1 MNTLA
6 NRLITVLVSAVLL
19 LGLPLAGVALKGYPV
34 AQYLE
39 FPPLTQYVEHAGFSW
54 PLFAAG
60 VIVLAAIL
68 LPFVLYDLRNRPY
81 AIEDETSAI
90 TYPWWGW
97 LGLLGGAVSWVLAWS
112 RFSWF
117 APLQG
122 HTFSPLWLAYIL
134 VVNAWAFRRT
144 GKCMLR
150 DRPRYL
156 LMLFVC
162 SAAFWWFFEYLNR
175 FVQNW
180 HYVGTGTM
188 SRMEY
193 FIYATLP
200 FSTVLPA
207 VLGTYE
213 LLASWPRAGASLN
226 HYVPIMIGHPRKWAA
241 AGLCLAGVALLGIGV
256 WPDLLFPLLWL
267 SPLFIITC
275 VQTLTG
281 RETLFSELHHG
292 RWRRIYLLA
301 VSALVCGLFW
311 EMWNHWSLA
320 QWEYTVPYVGEFK
333 IFKMPLLGYAGYLPF
348 GIECGVIA
356 DSLVNGSWEGTS
368 VSDEPCK
375 GGGDTEAVTRNS

>member
-1 MNTLA
+1 MLA
-6 NRLITVLVSAVLL
+6 NKLTTLLILTILL
-19 LGLPLAGVALKGYPV
+19 LGLPLLGVALIGLPV
-34 AQYLE
+34 GQYLE
-39 FPPLTQYVEHAGFSW
+39 FPPLTQYVEHEEFCW
-54 PLFAAG
+54 PVFVVGA
-60 VIVLAAIL
+60 VVLAAIL

-81 AIEDETSAI
+81 GVEQAGTTGDF
-90 TYPWWGW
+90 PWWGW
-97 LGLLGGAVSWVLAWS
+97 LGILGGAAAWGLAWT
-112 RFSWF
+112 RISWF
-117 APLQG
+117 TALQP
-122 HTFSPLWLAYIL
+122 HTFSPLWFAYIL
-134 VVNAWAFRRT
+134 VVNAWTFKRT

-188 SRMEY
+188 SRFEY
-193 FIYATLP
+193 FMYATLP

-226 HYVPIMIGHPRKWAA
+226 NYITVIVKKPRKWAA
-241 AGLCLAGVALLGIGV
+241 AGLCIAGAGLLGIGI
-256 WPDLLFPLLWL
+256 WPDLLFPILWL
-267 SPLFIITC
+267 SPLFVITC

-281 RETLFSELHHG
+281 RETLFGDLRDG

-301 VSALVCGLFW
+301 ISALVCGFFW

-320 QWEYTVPYVGEFK
+320 QWEYTVPYVGEVE
-333 IFKMPLLGYAGYLPF
+333 IFKMPILGYAGYLPF
-348 GIECGVIA
+348 GLECGVIA
-356 DSLVNGSWEGTS
+356 DCLVNEPEEGTS
-368 VSDEPCK
+368 NSDQWYKE
-375 GGGDTEAVTRNS
+375 GGNTKPVK

>member
-1 MNTLA
+1 MNVLT
-6 NRLITVLVSAVLL
+6 NRLIILLVLTVLL
-19 LGLPLAGVALKGYPV
+19 LGLPLVGVALKGYPV
-34 AQYLE
+34 EQYLE

-54 PLFAAG
+54 PLFVAG
-60 VIVLAAIL
+60 AVVLVAVL

-81 AIEDETSAI
+81 AIEEESPRRAF
-90 TYPWWGW
+90 PWWGW
-97 LGLLGGAVSWVLAWS
+97 FGLAAGGGFWVLAWT
-112 RFSWF
+112 RFTWF
-117 APLQG
+117 APVQG
-122 HTFSPLWLAYIL
+122 HTFSPLWFAYIL
-134 VVNAWAFRRT
+134 VVNAWTFRRT

-150 DRPRYL
+150 DRPQYL

-226 HYVPIMIGHPRKWAA
+226 HYIPIMIRRPRRWAA
-241 AGLCLAGVALLGIGV
+241 VGLLVAGAGLIGIGIL
-256 WPDLLFPLLWL
+256 PDLLFPLLWL

-275 VQTLTG
+275 IQTLTG
-281 RETLFSELHHG
+281 GETLFSELHYG

-301 VSALVCGLFW
+301 ISALVCGVFW

-320 QWEYTVPYVGEFK
+320 QWEYTVPYVGGVK
-333 IFKMPLLGYAGYLPF
+333 VFKMPILGFAGYLPF
-348 GIECGVIA
+348 GLECAVIA
-356 DSLVNGSWEGTS
+356 DSLVNASGEGTS
-368 VSDEPCK
+368 ADSESEK
-375 GGGDTEAVTRNS
+375 GGGNTKPAN